1 MLSSE
6 LPCSIYE
13 AIGRGKHSV
22 VYKGRKKKSIQYYAI
37 KSVEKTQK
45 PRVLQ
50 EVRLTLV
57 EITQMF
63 AFAHMQCL
71 RDCCAG
77 PYHACPGAQQ
87 RAEVLCMVRGSSNT
101 ACNSNACIPVC
112 LVPHYSNLAFPAT
125 CLSHRHIF

>member
-1 MLSSE
+1 MQISRFRKRYGKQVLSPE

-50 EVRLTLV
+50 EVCFTLV
-57 EITQMF
+57 VFT
-63 AFAHMQCL
+63 
-71 RDCCAG
+71 
-77 PYHACPGAQQ
+77 
-87 RAEVLCMVRGSSNT
+87 
-101 ACNSNACIPVC
+101 
-112 LVPHYSNLAFPAT
+112 
-125 CLSHRHIF
+125 